1 MKKIYWRP
9 QRISRVQLLLITLL
23 ALGGL
28 LAVESIPHEVKQ
40 RHFKDKTAA
49 ARLAKRA
56 FDEVKAERL
65 KRTPVLD
72 AEADPA
78 GSGLIGSLMS
88 AVTTNTGH
96 LPSKQTSV
104 NPNFAAV
111 VVHLLKRAGVEQGD
125 VVAVGA
131 SGSFPAINIA
141 TYAAMQTLGVK
152 PVIIS
157 SASGSQWGANEPD
170 FLWIDIERLLMKRG
184 IFPFCSVAASRGG
197 IDDRALGLSRE
208 GRKLL
213 DLGIARNGLLAIQVK
228 SYEESV
234 ERRMAIY
241 EEQAGDDEIAAYINI
256 GGGTTSV
263 GTRVGKRMF
272 KPGLNRTAPR
282 GASEIDSVM
291 TRFVRDGV
299 PVIHLIK
306 INRLA
311 ERYGLPLQPAT
322 MPAIGQGKIFRREE
336 YNLWLAGGVLAA
348 IVVVLFLFIRR
359 DIGFRLTR
367 GTSQDRRAK
376 PPEPMV

>member
-9 QRISRVQLLLITLL
+9 QRISRAQLLLITLL

-28 LAVESIPHEVKQ
+28 LAVEAVPREVKQ
-40 RHFKDKTAA
+40 RFYKEKTGA

-56 FDEVKAERL
+56 FDEIKAEKL

-88 AVTTNTGH
+88 AVTTNIGH

-111 VVHLLKRAGVEQGD
+111 AVHLLKRAGVEQDD

-131 SGSFPAINIA
+131 SGSFPAINVA
-141 TYAAMQTLGVK
+141 VYAALQTLGAR

-170 FLWIDIERLLMKRG
+170 FLWIDIERLLFNRG
-184 IFPFCSVAASRGG
+184 IFGFCSVAASRGG

-213 DLGIARNGLLAIQVK
+213 DLAIARNGLHAIQVK

-241 EEQAGDDEIAAYINI
+241 DEQAGDAEITAYINI

-272 KPGLNRTAPR
+272 RPGLNRTAPR

-299 PVIHLIK
+299 PVIHLVK
-306 INRLA
+306 INQLA
-311 ERYGLPLQPAT
+311 ERYGLPLQPIT

-348 IVVVLFLFIRR
+348 IVIVLFLFIRR
-359 DIGFRLTR
+359 DIGFRLMR
-367 GTSQDRRAK
+367 TSREDRRAK